1 MSDLKTTIS
10 SLKTT
15 FYPAKLLLF
24 GEHTVLQG
32 SQALALPLPK
42 FGGSWQFSDDKTL
55 QYNLSDFMIYLKN
68 LVEKSEISL
77 NTEGGTNLLSQG
89 LHFKSNIP
97 NGYGV
102 GSSGALVA
110 ALYDVFCENKTT
122 NLAELKMI
130 LGRMESFFHG
140 ESSGFDPLVCY
151 IQKPVLIKKDRS
163 LAVLEDI
170 KNDVSIFLLDTGI
183 PRKGENM
190 IRLFSEKSQ
199 NTAFKDLVINDL
211 LPNIDDAIACFLQ
224 NEPNL
229 LFETVHKISLF
240 QYRYFPE
247 AVPLSHKNVWLEG
260 LNSDVYKLK
269 LCGSG
274 GGGFILGFCLDVK
287 EAKKMLVKLGFKMIV
302 I

>member
-1 MSDLKTTIS
+1 LLKTLSDLKN
-10 SLKTT
+10 T

-32 SQALALPLPK
+32 SQALAMPLPK
-42 FGGSWQFSDDKTL
+42 FGGRWAFSEDKTL
-55 QYNLSDFMIYLKN
+55 QYNLSDFNLYLKN
-68 LVEKSEISL
+68 LVEKGEIDL
-77 NTEGGTNLLSQG
+77 NTEGVTHELSQG

-110 ALYDVFCENKTT
+110 ALYDVFCETPTT
-122 NLAELKMI
+122 DLAELKTI
-130 LGRMESFFHG
+130 LGKMESFFHG
-140 ESSGFDPLVCY
+140 ASSGFDPLVCY
-151 IQKPVLIKKDRS
+151 TRKQILIKNDRS
-163 LAVLEDI
+163 LAVLEAV
-170 KNDVSIFLLDTGI
+170 KNDVNVFLLDTGI

-190 IRLFSEKSQ
+190 IRLFAEKSQ
-199 NTAFKDLVINDL
+199 NSTFKDLIINNL
-211 LPNIDDAIACFLQ
+211 LPHIDNAIACFLQ
-224 NEPNL
+224 NQPSL
-229 LFETVHKISLF
+229 LFETLHEISFF

-260 LNSDVYKLK
+260 LNNGVYKLK

-274 GGGFILGFCLDVK
+274 GGGFILGFCLDIK
-287 EAKKMLVKLGFKMIV
+287 ETKKMLAKSGFKMLV